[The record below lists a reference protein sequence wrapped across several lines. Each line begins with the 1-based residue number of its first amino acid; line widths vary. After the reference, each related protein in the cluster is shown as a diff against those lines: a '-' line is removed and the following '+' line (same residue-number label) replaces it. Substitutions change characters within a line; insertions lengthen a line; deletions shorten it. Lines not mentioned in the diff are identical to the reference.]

1 MMMKKGLYTSGL
13 VLNLFMCVTADEA
26 HPCWP
31 DVPRNDDKIQAAI
44 FFPRILRQ
52 SILQSKKFKREY
64 SV

>member
-31 DVPRNDDKIQAAI
+31 DVPRNDDKIKVAI
-44 FFPRILRQ
+44 LFPRIQKAHRQ
-52 SILQSKKFKREY
+52 YFSDNLFI
-64 SV
+64 